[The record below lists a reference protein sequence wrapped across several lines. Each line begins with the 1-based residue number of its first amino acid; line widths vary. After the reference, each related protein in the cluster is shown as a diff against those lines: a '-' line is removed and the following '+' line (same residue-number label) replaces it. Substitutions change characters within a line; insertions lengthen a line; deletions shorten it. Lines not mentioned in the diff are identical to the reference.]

1 MFVKSW
7 NINLLWAGVGGQLS
21 RTIAMKMQAHKR
33 TTPPQKKNTK
43 PQTSL
48 NKYKYRNGKRHT
60 HTHKD
65 TKTLTCKKKHT
76 NTNTRKH
83 AQKNWCKR
91 CVVQKLF
98 GVNGVWCKKGLMQKV
113 CVVKVVW
120 CKCCLVQKVSGV
132 ESVWGVLVGEV
143 DCRK

>member
-1 MFVKSW
+1 MEHQ
-7 NINLLWAGVGGQLS
+7 LAVGRGWRSAIKNYCHENASTQ
-21 RTIAMKMQAHKR
+21 THN
-33 TTPPQKKNTK
+33 PPPKKNTK

-60 HTHKD
+60 QRHKNVNMQKETHTK
-65 TKTLTCKKKHT
+65 
-76 NTNTRKH
+76 TRKH
-83 AQKNWCKR
+83 AKKNWCKR

>member
-1 MFVKSW
+1 M
-7 NINLLWAGVGGQLS
+7 
-21 RTIAMKMQAHKR
+21 
-33 TTPPQKKNTK
+33 
-43 PQTSL
+43 
-48 NKYKYRNGKRHT
+48 
-60 HTHKD
+60 
-65 TKTLTCKKKHT
+65 
-76 NTNTRKH
+76 
-83 AQKNWCKR
+83 
-91 CVVQKLF
+91 QKLF